1 MVMLCALPLPLAAV
15 LPPLLLAALVSGTA
29 VPPPGPACLA
39 GVPARNQSSPSG
51 PDCPGQL
58 LVHNASCAGE
68 PGSLWRRRANFHP
81 GSECHGE
88 NDPNGVM
95 VYKGVYHLFFQD
107 HNPMQLGGHLATT
120 DFVHFKRLSIAIWN
134 DRWYDKAAIWTFSA
148 TIVDGTPR
156 IIYPGI
162 AGTNLSNG
170 DCGRASTGE
179 GCFTHS
185 LALPANASDPWLE
198 DWEKPD
204 RNPIVQRVNGT
215 GINAASRDPS
225 TAWRTSRGEWR
236 YMNARADIFS
246 SLDFLDWR
254 WVGNLENFGTG
265 DCPDFYPI
273 PRDCDGCGPAADDA
287 AGSVSP
293 RPSHVRAGGFKGVYA
308 LGVYDE
314 EGPNSTGSW
323 HPLPQYD
330 EFPIDPEQ
338 PKGQQLPMDLGG
350 PTSYYAAKSFDD
362 TVNDRRLVW
371 AWIRLGEQALEAVDE
386 EGDKIAGFHA
396 GGCPGI
402 GSVMTNTNSM
412 AREITY
418 DPQLQT
424 LNYFPVSEMAALR
437 RKVLG
442 GAPAGTLI
450 APQKPLTLATEA
462 GVIQS
467 ELRVSFALPTESVRV
482 GVTLLGKARGGS
494 TVIYID
500 FTPNPAGAGAS
511 AGAGAGA
518 EPGSSGSASKWGVT
532 AGVDQS
538 SMLCPRYVRGAPP
551 PALTN
556 RTACPTSNG

>member
-1 MVMLCALPLPLAAV
+1 MVRAVVSGKSRGARACRLLSLQRKPGRSCVSFLNVELLSRSGFAPAAAAHAARRGALDRGRAARIARAALRLLRRGPHSRCYEYWLVVMLHASPLLLAAA

-39 GVPARNQSSPSG
+39 GVPARNQSAPSG

-68 PGSLWRRRANFHP
+68 PGSLWQRRANFHP

-148 TIVDGTPR
+148 TIVDGAPR

-170 DCGRASTGE
+170 DCGRASPGE

-204 RNPIVQRVNGT
+204 CNPIVQRVNGT

-273 PRDCDGCGPAADDA
+273 PRDCDGCGPAAEDA

-314 EGPNSTGSW
+314 EGQNTTGSW

-330 EFPIDPEQ
+330 EFPIDPEREL
-338 PKGQQLPMDLGG
+338 QL
-350 PTSYYAAKSFDD
+350 
-362 TVNDRRLVW
+362 
-371 AWIRLGEQALEAVDE
+371 ALSSL
-386 EGDKIAGFHA
+386 H
-396 GGCPGI
+396 
-402 GSVMTNTNSM
+402 T
-412 AREITY
+412 
-418 DPQLQT
+418 
-424 LNYFPVSEMAALR
+424 
-437 RKVLG
+437 
-442 GAPAGTLI
+442 
-450 APQKPLTLATEA
+450 
-462 GVIQS
+462 
-467 ELRVSFALPTESVRV
+467 RV
-482 GVTLLGKARGGS
+482 
-494 TVIYID
+494 
-500 FTPNPAGAGAS
+500 
-511 AGAGAGA
+511 
-518 EPGSSGSASKWGVT
+518 
-532 AGVDQS
+532 QS
-538 SMLCPRYVRGAPP
+538 SPVQSSPVHLQLMFSARCVWCLLCCEPV
-551 PALTN
+551 
-556 RTACPTSNG
+556 